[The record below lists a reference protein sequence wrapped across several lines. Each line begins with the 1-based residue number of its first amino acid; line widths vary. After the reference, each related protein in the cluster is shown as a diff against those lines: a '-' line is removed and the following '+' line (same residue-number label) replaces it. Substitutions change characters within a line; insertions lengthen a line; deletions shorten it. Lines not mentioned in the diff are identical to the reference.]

1 MILVPVVQF
10 AVCFLILRWLL
21 KKKAGEPYSKKTVA
35 KFVLF
40 GALSTVVIFVLM
52 LVLSLDRETF
62 FGMNPILSG
71 FLTALI
77 TAALIEEILK
87 YLFFRLAIRKNRE
100 VVCWLD
106 AIIAAVAVSVGFT
119 LLEDLT
125 YLFDG
130 GGSIIRAVIP
140 AHLLF
145 QIFMG
150 YYYGKARVTK
160 KAVYDVL
167 SLVVPIL
174 WHTAFD
180 MFLIGLM
187 SIVGDVNTLTG
198 MTAAQLNALPYANYM
213 LPMLICGIVLIVVT
227 LIALIVMLRKIAVWS
242 RNGEKQEL
250 LTAENA

>member
-1 MILVPVVQF
+1 MILVPLVQF
-10 AVCFLILRWLL
+10 AVCYLILRWLL
-21 KKKAGEPYSKKTVA
+21 KRKTGEPYSKKTVA

-40 GALSTVVIFVLM
+40 GALSAVLTLAVPFVLP
-52 LVLSLDRETF
+52 VEKDTF

-77 TAALIEEILK
+77 TASLLEEALK
-87 YLFFRLAIRKNRE
+87 YIFFRLVIRKNRE

-106 AIIAAVAVSVGFT
+106 AVIAAVAVAIGFT

-130 GGSIIRAVIP
+130 GGSIVRAVIP

-145 QIFMG
+145 QAIMG

-160 KAVYDVL
+160 QARYDVL
-167 SLVVPIL
+167 SLVAPIL

-180 MFLIGLM
+180 MFLIGM
-187 SIVGDVNTLTG
+187 ISIVGDVSALSG
-198 MTAAQLNALPYANYM
+198 MTMESFDTLAYGNY
-213 LPMLICGIVLIVVT
+213 LVPMLICAIVMIAIT

-242 RNGEKQEL
+242 KNGEKQER
-250 LTAENA
+250 LTEEAA